1 MLPLN
6 GLGYQNLLQC
16 QHEEYQALD
25 LLHPLQLR
33 YYELLICICSMHP
46 AFSSKH
52 TEVILW
58 SIFTEAKVYN
68 ILNPFLAHVP
78 ILYPL
83 KTPEY
88 QRFSVVFR
96 GIGFCCFSEYKIGTL
111 ARNELI
117 SFHILNIL
125 RQLNSQHLLVQ
136 SQQQKHLNNMWN
148 QFKVDNKDNRTTSL
162 ASHIVLVFLLLTL
175 TRKCRLGLAQ
185 KHKLQMKTQLNE
197 SVQYFVWGCC

>member
-1 MLPLN
+1 MFLKALFDINKKCKHQLFLLPLN

-33 YYELLICICSMHP
+33 CYALLICICSMHP

-58 SIFTEAKVYN
+58 SISKQKPRFIIFLTHFWPM
-68 ILNPFLAHVP
+68 LPFHT
-78 ILYPL
+78 LYKHQNTNGFPL
-83 KTPEY
+83 
-88 QRFSVVFR
+88 FSGVC
-96 GIGFCCFSEYKIGTL
+96 FCCFSKYKMGTL

-125 RQLNSQHLLVQ
+125 RQHNSHHLLAQ
-136 SQQQKHLNNMWN
+136 RQQ
-148 QFKVDNKDNRTTSL
+148 TE
-162 ASHIVLVFLLLTL
+162 
-175 TRKCRLGLAQ
+175 
-185 KHKLQMKTQLNE
+185 KLEHMK
-197 SVQYFVWGCC
+197 SV